1 MSTTRTRPERSDPT
15 TTARPRDL
23 RALWRVALA
32 LLLPVPAVAMAGQI
46 LLSPYA
52 VNASF
57 PEMLARVAADPSRE
71 QLSIWAGFVFT
82 LTVIPSVCAL
92 AWASRRRAPW
102 LSLVGAVLALIGFT
116 VGFCLPG
123 GGAAAL
129 VAAQQALDPVKA
141 IAISDA
147 IWAEPIVSVSLAV
160 FLAGASVGLL
170 LLSLAMW
177 RSRAIPRWMS
187 VCLAVSV
194 PWHLLGLGGTVGA
207 AASWLLT
214 AVGCLGATQSLLRM
228 SDDQFDLPPG
238 WASLRGAGSSS
249 DFDARGLWRV
259 LLAVSA
265 PWIAVF
271 VAVGR
276 FLLPYDMSDQPR
288 TIFEAMLT
296 HPAYETAIA
305 WSGVLLVPTCV
316 SGVMAVAF
324 LSRRRAPILTT
335 IGLLLAYV
343 GFVCLMAGDGFGN
356 LIAQVVAQ
364 HPELDSTT
372 AYALGHGIESSVLS
386 GVTGTLFVFGHL
398 IGTVILGIALWQA
411 RMVPSS
417 LAIAL
422 AVSQPIHLI
431 SVLIGNRPLDLVGW
445 GGTALGFAAAGW
457 ALLRMGNADFD
468 LDPVVGRGK

>member
-1 MSTTRTRPERSDPT
+1 
-15 TTARPRDL
+15 
-23 RALWRVALA
+23 
-32 LLLPVPAVAMAGQI
+32 MAAQV

-57 PEMLARVAADPSRE
+57 PEMLAGVSADPSRE
-71 QLSIWAGFVFT
+71 QLSLWAGFVFT

-92 AWASRRRAPW
+92 AWVSRRRAPW

-116 VGFCLPG
+116 VGFYLPG
-123 GGAAAL
+123 GGGAAL
-129 VAAQQALDPVKA
+129 LAAQQALDPVKA
-141 IAISDA
+141 TAISDA
-147 IWAEPIVSVSLAV
+147 IWAQPIVSVSLAV
-160 FLAGASVGLL
+160 FLAGTSLGLL

-177 RSRAIPRWMS
+177 RSHAIPRWMS

-194 PWHLLGLGGTVGA
+194 PWHLLGLGGTVGT

-214 AVGCLGATQSLLRM
+214 AVACLGATRALLLM
-228 SDDQFDLPPG
+228 SNDQFDLPPG
-238 WASLRGAGSSS
+238 WNSLHGAESSS
-249 DFDARGLWRV
+249 AFDARTLWRM
-259 LLAVSA
+259 LLAVTT
-265 PWIAVF
+265 PWIAAL

-276 FLLPYDMSDQPR
+276 FLLPYDMSDEPR

-296 HPAYETAIA
+296 HLAYETAMA
-305 WSGVLLVPTCV
+305 WSGVLLIPACV
-316 SGVMAVAF
+316 SGVTAVAF

-335 IGLLLAYV
+335 IGLLLAFV
-343 GFVCLMAGDGFGN
+343 GFVCLMAGDGFGS
-356 LIAQVVAQ
+356 LIAQVVAR

-386 GVTGTLFVFGHL
+386 SVTGNLFVFGHL
-398 IGTVILGIALWQA
+398 IGTAILGIALWRA
-411 RMVPSS
+411 RMVPSW

-445 GGTALGFAAAGW
+445 GSTALGFAAAGW
-457 ALLRMGNADFD
+457 ALLRMDNADFD
-468 LDPVVGRGK
+468 LEPLV

>member
-1 MSTTRTRPERSDPT
+1 MSTTRTRPERSDPM

-23 RALWRVALA
+23 RALWRVTLA
-32 LLLPVPAVAMAGQI
+32 LLVPVPAFAMAGQI

-57 PEMLARVAADPSRE
+57 AEMLAEVAADPSRE
-71 QLSIWAGFVFT
+71 QLSIWAAFVFT
-82 LTVIPSVCAL
+82 LTLIPSVCAL
-92 AWASRRRAPW
+92 AWVSRRRAPW

-116 VGFCLPG
+116 VGFYLPG
-123 GGAAAL
+123 GGGAAL
-129 VAAQQALDPVKA
+129 VAAHQGLDPMKA
-141 IAISDA
+141 TAISDA
-147 IWAEPIVSVSLAV
+147 IWMQPIVSVSLAV
-160 FLAGASVGLL
+160 FLAGTSVGLL

-177 RSRAIPRWMS
+177 RSHAMPRWMS

-214 AVGCLGATQSLLRM
+214 AVGCLGATRALLRM

-238 WASLRGAGSSS
+238 WKSLHGTESSS
-249 DFDARGLWRV
+249 AFDARTLWRM
-259 LLAVSA
+259 LLAFTT

-276 FLLPYDMSDQPR
+276 FLLPYDMSDEPR
-288 TIFEAMLT
+288 VVFEAMLT

-305 WSGVLLVPTCV
+305 WLGVLLVPTCV
-316 SGVMAVAF
+316 SGVVAVAL

-335 IGLLLAYV
+335 IGLPLAYV

-356 LIAQVVAQ
+356 LITQVVAR
-364 HPELDSTT
+364 HPELDSAT
-372 AYALGHGIESSVLS
+372 AYALGYGIESSPLS

-398 IGTVILGIALWQA
+398 IGTVILGIALWRA
-411 RMVPSS
+411 RMVPSL

-422 AVSQPIHLI
+422 AISQPIHLI
-431 SVLIGNRPLDLVGW
+431 SVLVDNRPLDLVGW

-457 ALLRMGNADFD
+457 ALLRMDNADFD
-468 LDPVVGRGK
+468 LEPLV

>member
-1 MSTTRTRPERSDPT
+1 MSTTRTRPERSDQM

-23 RALWRVALA
+23 RALWRATLA
-32 LLLPVPAVAMAGQI
+32 LLVPVPALAMAAQV

-57 PEMLARVAADPSRE
+57 PEMLAGVSADPSRE
-71 QLSIWAGFVFT
+71 QLSLWAGFVFT

-92 AWASRRRAPW
+92 AWVSRRRAPW

-116 VGFCLPG
+116 VGFYLPG
-123 GGAAAL
+123 GGGAAL
-129 VAAQQALDPVKA
+129 LAAQQALDPVKA
-141 IAISDA
+141 TAISDA
-147 IWAEPIVSVSLAV
+147 IWAQPIVSVSLAV
-160 FLAGASVGLL
+160 FLAGTSLGLL

-177 RSRAIPRWMS
+177 RSHAIPRWMS

-194 PWHLLGLGGTVGA
+194 PWHLLGLGGTVGT

-214 AVGCLGATQSLLRM
+214 AVACLGATRALLLM
-228 SDDQFDLPPG
+228 SNDQFDLPPG
-238 WASLRGAGSSS
+238 WNSLHGAESSS
-249 DFDARGLWRV
+249 AFDARTLWRM
-259 LLAVSA
+259 LLAVTT
-265 PWIAVF
+265 PWIAAL

-276 FLLPYDMSDQPR
+276 FLLPYDMSDAPR

-296 HPAYETAIA
+296 HPAYETAMA
-305 WSGVLLVPTCV
+305 WSGVLLIPACV
-316 SGVMAVAF
+316 SGVTAVAF

-335 IGLLLAYV
+335 IGLLLAFV
-343 GFVCLMAGDGFGN
+343 GFVCLMAGDGFGS
-356 LIAQVVAQ
+356 LIAQVVAR

-386 GVTGTLFVFGHL
+386 SVTGNLFVFGHL
-398 IGTVILGIALWQA
+398 IGTAILGIALWRA
-411 RMVPSS
+411 RMVPSW

-445 GGTALGFAAAGW
+445 GSTALGFAAAGW
-457 ALLRMGNADFD
+457 ALLRMDNADFD
-468 LDPVVGRGK
+468 LEPLV

>member
-1 MSTTRTRPERSDPT
+1 
-15 TTARPRDL
+15 
-23 RALWRVALA
+23 
-32 LLLPVPAVAMAGQI
+32 
-46 LLSPYA
+46 
-52 VNASF
+52 
-57 PEMLARVAADPSRE
+57 
-71 QLSIWAGFVFT
+71 
-82 LTVIPSVCAL
+82 
-92 AWASRRRAPW
+92 
-102 LSLVGAVLALIGFT
+102 
-116 VGFCLPG
+116 
-123 GGAAAL
+123 
-129 VAAQQALDPVKA
+129 
-141 IAISDA
+141 
-147 IWAEPIVSVSLAV
+147 VSLAV
-160 FLAGASVGLL
+160 FLAGTSVGML

-214 AVGCLGATQSLLRM
+214 AVGCLGATRALLLM
-228 SDDQFDLPPG
+228 SNDQFDLPPG
-238 WASLRGAGSSS
+238 WNNLHGAESSS
-249 DFDARGLWRV
+249 AFDARTVWRM
-259 LLAVSA
+259 LLAVTT

-276 FLLPYDMSDQPR
+276 FLLPYDMSDEPR

-296 HPAYETAIA
+296 HPAYETAMA

-316 SGVMAVAF
+316 SGVTAVAF

-335 IGLLLAYV
+335 IGLLLAFV
-343 GFVCLMAGDGFGN
+343 GFVCLMAGDGFGS
-356 LIAQVVAQ
+356 LIAQVVAR

-372 AYALGHGIESSVLS
+372 AYALGQGIESSVLS
-386 GVTGTLFVFGHL
+386 GVTGNLFVFGHL
-398 IGTVILGIALWQA
+398 IGTVILGIALWRS
-411 RMVPSS
+411 RMVPSL

>member
-1 MSTTRTRPERSDPT
+1 
-15 TTARPRDL
+15 
-23 RALWRVALA
+23 
-32 LLLPVPAVAMAGQI
+32 MAAQV

-57 PEMLARVAADPSRE
+57 PEMLAGVSADPSRE
-71 QLSIWAGFVFT
+71 QLSLWAGFVFT

-92 AWASRRRAPW
+92 AWVSRRRAPW

-116 VGFCLPG
+116 VGFYLPG
-123 GGAAAL
+123 GGGAAL
-129 VAAQQALDPVKA
+129 LAAQQALDPVKA
-141 IAISDA
+141 TAISDA
-147 IWAEPIVSVSLAV
+147 IWAQPIVSVSLAV
-160 FLAGASVGLL
+160 FLAGTSLGLL

-177 RSRAIPRWMS
+177 RSHAIPRWMS

-194 PWHLLGLGGTVGA
+194 PWHLLGLGGTVGT

-214 AVGCLGATQSLLRM
+214 AVACLGATRALLLM
-228 SDDQFDLPPG
+228 SNDQFDLPPG
-238 WASLRGAGSSS
+238 WNSLHGAESSS
-249 DFDARGLWRV
+249 AFDARTLWRM
-259 LLAVSA
+259 LLAVTT

-276 FLLPYDMSDQPR
+276 FLLPYDMSDEPR

-296 HPAYETAIA
+296 HPAYETAMA

-316 SGVMAVAF
+316 SGVTAVAF

-335 IGLLLAYV
+335 IGLLLAFV
-343 GFVCLMAGDGFGN
+343 GFVCLMAGDGFGS
-356 LIAQVVAQ
+356 LIAQVVARQ
-364 HPELDSTT
+364 PELDSTT

-386 GVTGTLFVFGHL
+386 GVTGNLFVFGHL
-398 IGTVILGIALWQA
+398 IGTVILGIALWRA
-411 RMVPSS
+411 RMIPSW

-422 AVSQPIHLI
+422 AISQPIHLI

-445 GGTALGFAAAGW
+445 GSTALGFAAAGW
-457 ALLRMGNADFD
+457 ALLRMDNADFD
-468 LDPVVGRGK
+468 VEPLV